1 MTVDN
6 DQRVCLTPAVH
17 FISSTSPWISRGFTV
32 GNLIPINSTHEA
44 DSVADISLQHLPP
57 NILNHRDIGDISL
70 LLSECYRY
78 LSPLVGVWRLG
89 KVRFSQ

>member
-44 DSVADISLQHLPP
+44 DSLTILWQTIHSNIFLPTSLTIEILVTSPCFCLNVIDIFFHL
-57 NILNHRDIGDISL
+57 
-70 LLSECYRY
+70 
-78 LSPLVGVWRLG
+78 
-89 KVRFSQ
+89 